1 MYTEEYERRGF
12 PIRRFLIKLILT
24 ILFLLL
30 LFWLLTKFVIP
41 AFKTNTNPNKN
52 SSINNGLVVSNKKK
66 SNGESSKSTSK
77 NNKKSSK
84 EKNNKSTSK
93 NSNKNGSKEETDE
106 FDSETALKALASQ
119 IFINNITEMKD
130 AAIAYYTD
138 ERLPQEVGES
148 DKMTLSDMIGKKIMI
163 PLIDKNNKACDVEKS
178 YVKIT
183 KVDDE
188 YILKVNIKDSEREDY
203 ILVHLGCYTYCDSY
217 ICQKEKADT
226 VTKSS
231 EVTERVP
238 IKGSIHDGEY
248 VPTTKPSNTTPV
260 NPKPAE
266 TLKCRV
272 KSGVYYGKNGNIV
285 DKTEYKRQ
293 CIKTE
298 AKYYCK
304 KYNGKYYGITGEVV
318 TEKVFKKQCVI
329 TEETHI
335 CVKYNGKY
343 YDKKG
348 NVVTEKEYKK
358 QCIIPESKHYC
369 EKYDGNYYGKY
380 GDIVSKSEYKK
391 QCMTPEEKHY
401 CEKYNGNYYGKYGD
415 IVTESE
421 YKKQCKS
428 VEYLYEYKKT
438 IDTTYS
444 NWTDWSGWSKT
455 SCSTKAINCDDSSS
469 SCLKKLQIYKRK
481 EKIGEYEKSYTRTRE
496 VVEQTGSYQERTCSN
511 YNYVEINRTTYA
523 TTSSYATISNIS
535 GSTAKT
541 TGSWKYNGRASYSN
555 PPRDTNTT
563 HYKFVGADYSRCG
576 ETCETLPNYY
586 YDAYTYTGTLS
597 QVSSTTKIPTS
608 STTGSASCTKFTTK
622 TIPIYGTITVTE
634 KATRDEPLYG
644 DVCYESTKTRKIISE
659 GSTKTT
665 WSYYNNRE
673 LLDNGWEYTGEKREN

>member
-1 MYTEEYERRGF
+1 
-12 PIRRFLIKLILT
+12 
-24 ILFLLL
+24 
-30 LFWLLTKFVIP
+30 
-41 AFKTNTNPNKN
+41 
-52 SSINNGLVVSNKKK
+52 
-66 SNGESSKSTSK
+66 
-77 NNKKSSK
+77 
-84 EKNNKSTSK
+84 
-93 NSNKNGSKEETDE
+93 
-106 FDSETALKALASQ
+106 
-119 IFINNITEMKD
+119 
-130 AAIAYYTD
+130 
-138 ERLPQEVGES
+138 
-148 DKMTLSDMIGKKIMI
+148 MI
-163 PLIDKNNKACDVEKS
+163 P
-178 YVKIT
+178 
-183 KVDDE
+183 
-188 YILKVNIKDSEREDY
+188 
-203 ILVHLGCYTYCDSY
+203 
-217 ICQKEKADT
+217 
-226 VTKSS
+226 
-231 EVTERVP
+231 
-238 IKGSIHDGEY
+238 
-248 VPTTKPSNTTPV
+248 
-260 NPKPAE
+260 
-266 TLKCRV
+266 
-272 KSGVYYGKNGNIV
+272 
-285 DKTEYKRQ
+285 
-293 CIKTE
+293 
-298 AKYYCK
+298 
-304 KYNGKYYGITGEVV
+304 
-318 TEKVFKKQCVI
+318 
-329 TEETHI
+329 EE
-335 CVKYNGKY
+335 
-343 YDKKG
+343 
-348 NVVTEKEYKK
+348 
-358 QCIIPESKHYC
+358 KHYC
-369 EKYDGNYYGKY
+369 EKYNGNYYGKYGDIVTESEYKKQCVTPEEKHYCEKYNGNYYGKY

-421 YKKQCKS
+421 YKKQCTS
-428 VEYLYEYKKT
+428 IEYLYEYKKT
-438 IDTTYS
+438 TDTIYS

-496 VVEQTGSYQERTCSN
+496 VVEQTGSYQERTCSD

>member
-52 SSINNGLVVSNKKK
+52 SSINNGLVVGNKKK

-77 NNKKSSK
+77 NNKKTSK
-84 EKNNKSTSK
+84 EKNNKSNSK

-248 VPTTKPSNTTPV
+248 VPTTKPSSTTPV
-260 NPKPAE
+260 NPKPTE

-318 TEKVFKKQCVI
+318 TEKVFKKQCV
-329 TEETHI
+329 TPEE
-335 CVKYNGKY
+335 
-343 YDKKG
+343 
-348 NVVTEKEYKK
+348 
-358 QCIIPESKHYC
+358 KHYC
-369 EKYDGNYYGKY
+369 EKYNGNYYGKY

-421 YKKQCKS
+421 YKKQCTS
-428 VEYLYEYKKT
+428 IEYLYEYKKT
-438 IDTTYS
+438 TDTIYS

-496 VVEQTGSYQERTCSN
+496 VVEQTGSYQERTCSD